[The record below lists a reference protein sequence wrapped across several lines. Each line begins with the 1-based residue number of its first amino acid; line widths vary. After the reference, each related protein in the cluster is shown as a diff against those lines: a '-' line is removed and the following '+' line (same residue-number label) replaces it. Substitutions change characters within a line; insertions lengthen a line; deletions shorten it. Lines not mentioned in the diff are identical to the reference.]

1 MHIIFLPF
9 FLTTGLISNFII
21 RHSQPSPS
29 EPNCAASVPFLT
41 SPPHLTLETSVF
53 PDSQGHFQESVLH
66 TQDTL
71 IRSSLEHVYSLFNQ
85 PPMSFLNSSEA
96 HSSFLPPSISQQSYF
111 VIRSVFSRTNQPEPN
126 PTLTT
131 HSLSK
136 LEQIT

>member
-29 EPNCAASVPFLT
+29 EPNCAVSVPSLT
-41 SPPHLTLETSVF
+41 PPPHPHFRDISVPRLTR
-53 PDSQGHFQESVLH
+53 HFQESVSH

-96 HSSFLPPSISQQSYF
+96 HSSFLPPSVSQQSYF